1 MFHNVEEENSQSFT
15 FIERTCTKNTD
26 LKGLVVNSEDAAY
39 DLYNNYGH
47 GMGFSVRKGKN
58 IYLAGTKVIRSKDFY
73 CSKQGFKEFEGV
85 EDTKKHNKLE
95 TRTGCPAMIRYTVQD
110 DQWTV
115 TRFISEHNHELAT
128 PSKRHLLRSARS
140 IPSTKANVIDS
151 MVNAGIRPKDVYS
164 YMSNEVGGVENVGF
178 TRRDCYNYV
187 NKQKMMMIEAGDG
200 QSLLNHFKVKASEDP
215 MFFYTVQ
222 VDQENRLTNFFWRDD
237 ETAATFFW
245 LFKSFLQSMGNQ
257 APKTIMTDQD
267 HAINKAIEEIFPN
280 SCHRLCLWHISKNAP
295 SHLGS
300 LNANVEFH
308 GLFHK
313 CMQGCESEL
322 EFEETWAKMINDHNL
337 QDHSWLEGLYKCRKK
352 WSTAFSVDIFSSQ
365 IKSSQR
371 AEVTNNVLHGISKAT
386 TSLTEFIFEFE
397 NLVRRWRS
405 SEAEKDFQCKNGSI
419 TCAIKG
425 SSILTHASK
434 VYTHEIYKRFQKEFL
449 DGIPLTW
456 REVAQNDKIY
466 TFEVM
471 MDENS
476 SRVRTVQFNATTME
490 IHCTCKKFDF
500 CGYLCSHALRILSVK
515 NIKQISERYIS
526 RRWTKD
532 AKKNMHGGNVSE
544 FLQEHNA
551 EAEIVFR
558 NRMIRFA
565 YELITKSQEN
575 EKTRKLCQK
584 ILYEGD
590 TEVEKEFAKLCI
602 SKNYELKENETSS
615 EGVVR
620 SKILRRSII
629 QELSGG
635 DDVIVED
642 VQNRSS
648 SILNPPC
655 VRPKGISN
663 ARLKGHLEKR
673 KSKKSKLPKPKKK
686 VAIEEQSNVH
696 VGSTQSY
703 EHFVT
708 PSIMMPPVSIY
719 AHPYP
724 NTIQFFNT
732 LLFLVTSGIWAL
744 ILREDYYYL

>member
-39 DLYNNYGH
+39 DLYNDYGH

-58 IYLAGTKVIRSKDFY
+58 RYLAGTKVIRSKDFY

-164 YMSNEVGGVENVGF
+164 YMSNEVWGVENVGF

-200 QSLLNHFKVKASEDP
+200 QSLLNHFK
-215 MFFYTVQ
+215 
-222 VDQENRLTNFFWRDD
+222 
-237 ETAATFFW
+237 
-245 LFKSFLQSMGNQ
+245 
-257 APKTIMTDQD
+257 
-267 HAINKAIEEIFPN
+267 
-280 SCHRLCLWHISKNAP
+280 
-295 SHLGS
+295 
-300 LNANVEFH
+300 
-308 GLFHK
+308 
-313 CMQGCESEL
+313 
-322 EFEETWAKMINDHNL
+322 
-337 QDHSWLEGLYKCRKK
+337 
-352 WSTAFSVDIFSSQ
+352 

-371 AEVTNNVLHGISKAT
+371 AEVTNNVLH
-386 TSLTEFIFEFE
+386 
-397 NLVRRWRS
+397 
-405 SEAEKDFQCKNGSI
+405 
-419 TCAIKG
+419 
-425 SSILTHASK
+425 
-434 VYTHEIYKRFQKEFL
+434 
-449 DGIPLTW
+449 
-456 REVAQNDKIY
+456 
-466 TFEVM
+466 
-471 MDENS
+471 
-476 SRVRTVQFNATTME
+476 
-490 IHCTCKKFDF
+490 
-500 CGYLCSHALRILSVK
+500 
-515 NIKQISERYIS
+515 
-526 RRWTKD
+526 
-532 AKKNMHGGNVSE
+532 
-544 FLQEHNA
+544 

-558 NRMIRFA
+558 NRMIRFT

-590 TEVEKEFAKLCI
+590 TEVEKELTKLCI

-615 EGVVR
+615 KGVVR
-620 SKILRRSII
+620 SKIVRRSII

-673 KSKKSKLPKPKKK
+673 KSKTSKLPKPKKK

-724 NTIQFFNT
+724 NAIQFFNT
-732 LLFLVTSGIWAL
+732 VIVCNIHFIIAYSQM
-744 ILREDYYYL
+744 